1 MIDLNISD
9 TLKKITKVNLSTK
22 ILFFVLLIMF
32 IFSIVM
38 FFVQGYSHRRVY
50 LFESLDKPGLY
61 AENRYYPNIPYLDD
75 IELFVSELLLGPIGE
90 RYKHVFA
97 PGTKL
102 KSCFLQDNVL
112 YIDFS
117 SEALFPNEKVSE
129 VREGAEIFKKNIFRN
144 FRKIDKINIYIEG
157 RKIFDNVENLLNS

>member
-1 MIDLNISD
+1 MINLNISD

-32 IFSIVM
+32 IFSFVM

>member
-1 MIDLNISD
+1 MINLNISD

-22 ILFFVLLIMF
+22 ILFLSLLIMF
-32 IFSIVM
+32 IFSIVT

>member
-22 ILFFVLLIMF
+22 ILFLSLLIMC

-129 VREGAEIFKKNIFRN
+129 VREGAEIFNKNIFRN